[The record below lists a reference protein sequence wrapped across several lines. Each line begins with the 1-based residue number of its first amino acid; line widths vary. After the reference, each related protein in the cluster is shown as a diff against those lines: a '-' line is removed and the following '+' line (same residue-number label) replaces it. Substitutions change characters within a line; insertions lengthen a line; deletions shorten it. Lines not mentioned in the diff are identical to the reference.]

1 MYRISRKIEKDDTT
15 HCLIRYYEEF
25 MIDYCEIKK
34 DLKARYLM
42 ISELRKRA
50 EEILPSYPAGKLILK
65 HRKNKVNYYLSETE
79 EGNTE
84 KYINRFEEEL
94 IRKLAQ
100 KAYLESI
107 LKTAQDEVKVL
118 KKALD
123 CYPDITVEKVYETL
137 PKERRELVTPVY
149 LPDDEYVRR
158 WQNEP
163 YERKGFSESA
173 AYYLTLKNER
183 VRSKSEQLI
192 ADRLNYKGIPYKYE
206 CPLKVG
212 DETYHPDFTI
222 LRLSDREE
230 IYYEHRGRMD
240 DPKYIEDNMPRYRNY
255 SLNGIVLGEKLFISE
270 ETRAFPLDMR
280 AIDDLIERCFR

>member
-1 MYRISRKIEKDDTT
+1 MSYESFIQVINRRKNNIYGLITAAGQIIPRLPKGRIK
-15 HCLIRYYEEF
+15 
-25 MIDYCEIKK
+25 IKK
-34 DLKARYLM
+34 ENDCTYYYL
-42 ISELRKRA
+42 IEDNTYPSGRLLSK
-50 EEILPSYPAGKLILK
+50 EEINVAREI
-65 HRKNKVNYYLSETE
+65 
-79 EGNTE
+79 
-84 KYINRFEEEL
+84 
-94 IRKLAQ
+94 AQ
-100 KAYLESI
+100 KGYFSKVIKVAEQEYKLLNQI
-107 LKTAQDEVKVL
+107 LDR
-118 KKALD
+118 
-123 CYPDITVEKVYETL
+123 YPDITVEKVYETL
-137 PKERRELVTPVY
+137 PKERRELVNPVY

-158 WQNEP
+158 WQDEP

>member
-1 MYRISRKIEKDDTT
+1 MRYELLLNQIDKRKNAILQLIDVEKNKLLQYPEGRIKISRIKNQKYYYHVVDDSEPSGRLLSKDETDFV
-15 HCLIRYYEEF
+15 R
-25 MIDYCEIKK
+25 
-34 DLKARYLM
+34 DLVQK
-42 ISELRKRA
+42 S
-50 EEILPSYPAGKLILK
+50 
-65 HRKNKVNYYLSETE
+65 YLSKVIKVAEQE
-79 EGNTE
+79 
-84 KYINRFEEEL
+84 Y
-94 IRKLAQ
+94 KL
-100 KAYLESI
+100 
-107 LKTAQDEVKVL
+107 LKQIIDRYPKV
-118 KKALD
+118 
-123 CYPDITVEKVYETL
+123 TVEKVYETL

-173 AYYLTLKNER
+173 AYYVTLKNER

-230 IYYEHRGRMD
+230 VYYEHRGRMD

-280 AIDDLIERCFR
+280 TIDDLIERCFR